1 MRPIL
6 LAALTALAPS
16 LAPDLGLAAPPHC
29 PPGLAKK
36 SPACMPPGQA
46 RKGDGF
52 GHGIAAGDRI
62 DGRYRHLDDPRRY
75 RLDPRG
81 SYYLR
86 DDGWVVRV
94 DPETRKVLDLI
105 GAIDALVD

>member
-6 LAALTALAPS
+6 LAALTAFALTPA
-16 LAPDLGLAAPPHC
+16 LAAASPGHC

-36 SPACMPPGQA
+36 SPACVPPGQA
-46 RKGDGF
+46 RKGAEL
-52 GHGIAAGDRI
+52 GHGIVAGSPV
-62 DGRYRHLDDPRRY
+62 DGRYRYLTDPRRY
-75 RLDPRG
+75 RLDPQG
-81 SYYLR
+81 SYYVR

-105 GAIDALVD
+105 GAIDALVN